1 MKQKAN
7 QSPMLIEERRQHIL
21 SIIEKNGRVLVE
33 ELSDS
38 LNLSK
43 ITIRKDLDYLES
55 RNLLLRTHGGA
66 LPKHTGTLV
75 DPSFEEKTQ
84 LHHEE
89 KLRIAAEAVK
99 LVEEDQCIILD
110 SGSTTIE
117 IARALKRFHRLTI
130 ITNALNIATEL
141 VNTDFEVI
149 ILGGSL
155 RKKSFSVVGPLSE
168 DMLREFHA
176 DLLFLAVDGID
187 PKVGLTTPN
196 MQESRVNR
204 AMINAADKV
213 VAVCDSTKFERTS
226 HSLIAGLEAV
236 HQVITDKGLP
246 AEVGDAIRALGVE
259 LILV

>member
-1 MKQKAN
+1 
-7 QSPMLIEERRQHIL
+7 MLIEERRQHIL
-21 SIIEKNGRVLVE
+21 SIIEKDGRVLVD
-33 ELSDS
+33 ELSNS

-55 RNLLLRTHGGA
+55 RDLLLRTHGGA
-66 LPKHTGTLV
+66 LPKRTGTLV
-75 DPSFEEKTQ
+75 DPSFEEKTH

-89 KLRIAAEAVK
+89 KLRIAQEAAK

-117 IARALKRFHRLTI
+117 VARALKQRFHRLTI

-141 VNTDFEVI
+141 VHTDFEVI
-149 ILGGSL
+149 LLGGSL
-155 RKKSFSVVGPLSE
+155 RKKSLSVIGPLAE
-168 DMLREFHA
+168 DTLREFHA
-176 DLLFLAVDGID
+176 DILFLAVDGID

-204 AMINAADKV
+204 AMIQAADKV

-226 HSLIAGLEAV
+226 HSLIASLDAV
-236 HQVITDKGLP
+236 HHVITDKALP
-246 AEVGDAIRALGVE
+246 AHVAGAIRELGVDVT
-259 LILV
+259 LI